1 MIPVKNTST
10 GSFDW
15 LDGFFGRI
23 QRLLASQR
31 LALGSVFAVVTLG
44 LIGQLNTMVIPDIGW
59 YLHSAE
65 RYLDGGTLYRDIFVE
80 VNPPLGFF
88 LTLPAV
94 ILADYSE
101 LSPTTTFAIYVYAIL
116 AISLAAVWRLLR
128 SDRCLS
134 GAQRNGLFFL
144 TATVYVIGPGN
155 QFGQREHFLILL
167 SLPYMLFYARYLAGQ
182 MLSRHSSFTIGVA
195 AGVGLALKPHY
206 LLVPAALE
214 AYRIARGGSLKDIAS
229 AHHLGILFSLILYS
243 VVLVTVTPDYLT
255 RILPYAMEV
264 YNVAYRNP
272 LWINLLRFET
282 VALPLGVALHIAT
295 RARQRA
301 PWTGDVL
308 FIASACLFVAYVVQ
322 MKGWDYH
329 LYPASSCL
337 ALAYGTLFLG
347 CLEIKTTGWL
357 EPRKKPMP
365 RAVALA
371 SLGLIVLLSAL
382 DTLRLGYKSPFTEI
396 MSPYVDRYAPNG
408 AIAILGSN
416 VWPGFPL
423 VNHNNVRWSSRF
435 PTLWLLPGTISQHGT
450 EPAEPDSLASEML
463 EFTRDAVVSDF
474 TADMPDL
481 VIVDNR
487 TTKPYF
493 HGVPF
498 DYLDFFRKDKRF
510 SRIWSEYV
518 WVDEVVEFAVYRR
531 NCAPRCTEI
540 SQLNSE

>member
-1 MIPVKNTST
+1 MQDTST
-10 GSFDW
+10 RRSDW
-15 LDGFFGRI
+15 LDEFFGRVH
-23 QRLLASQR
+23 RLLASQR
-31 LALGSVFAVVTLG
+31 LALGSVFAIVTLG

-65 RYLDGGTLYRDIFVE
+65 RYLDGGILYRDIFVE

-94 ILADYSE
+94 VLAEISE
-101 LSPTTTFAIYVYAIL
+101 LSPTTTFAIYVYAIV

-128 SDRCLS
+128 SDPCLS
-134 GAQRNGLFFL
+134 GTQRNGLLLL

-155 QFGQREHFLILL
+155 QFGQREHFLILF
-167 SLPYMLFYARYLAGQ
+167 SLPYVLFFARHLARQ
-182 MLSRHSSFTIGVA
+182 TQSRYSSFAIGLA

-206 LLVPAALE
+206 LLVPVALE
-214 AYRIARGGSLKDIAS
+214 VYRIARGGCLRGIAS
-229 AHHLGILFSLILYS
+229 AHHLGILLSLIVYG
-243 VVLVTVTPDYLT
+243 VVLLTVTPDYLT

-282 VALPLGVALHIAT
+282 VALPLGAALHIAT

-337 ALAYGTLFLG
+337 ALAYGTLFLE
-347 CLEIKTTGWL
+347 CLEIKKTGWL
-357 EPRKKPMP
+357 EPRKMPMP

-371 SLGLIVLLSAL
+371 SLGLIFLLSAL
-382 DTLRLGYKSPFTEI
+382 DALRLGYKSPFTEI
-396 MSPYVDRYAPNG
+396 MTPYVDRYAPNG
-408 AIAILGSN
+408 AIAIFGSN

-423 VNHNNVRWSSRF
+423 VNHHGVRWSSRF
-435 PTLWLLPGTISQHGT
+435 PTLWLLPGAISQHGT
-450 EPAEPDSLASEML
+450 EQAGPDSLASEML
-463 EFTRDAVVSDF
+463 EYTRDAVVNDF

-487 TTKPYF
+487 ATKSYF
-493 HGVPF
+493 HGVSF
-498 DYLDFFRKDKRF
+498 DYLDFFREDERF

-531 NCAPRCTEI
+531 NCAPHCTEI
-540 SQLNSE
+540 SQLHSE